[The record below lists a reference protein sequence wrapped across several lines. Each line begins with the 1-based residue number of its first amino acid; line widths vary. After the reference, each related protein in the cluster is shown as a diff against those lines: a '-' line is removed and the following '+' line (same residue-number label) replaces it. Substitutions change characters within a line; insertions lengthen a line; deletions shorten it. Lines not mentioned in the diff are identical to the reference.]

1 MFFVLYISK
10 KSVIVFL
17 DVENGS
23 LHLTSN
29 KRRNVMGG
37 INPPTPP
44 PPNIDFTLGIL
55 RFSLLTSEAR
65 SLFEKSNIFFEK
77 LLIAEIKKLGCSDID
92 EIIKTLKSSKKK
104 VEAAINHALTDVE
117 SPRFLNSICSQC
129 IRKVANDDETA
140 HKLCELGTV
149 SSNHWLNVTQVY
161 ADGGN
166 YSDILSSLIDELNEI
181 IVLTTKLVEMFDSL
195 QSITDEFGINRV
207 MSENLPNN
215 PKILYAQLYMSW
227 INFQS
232 HKMASSFFLSEAY
245 YRSINAG
252 SMVFDEVKSDCVN

>member
-1 MFFVLYISK
+1 MFFVLDISK

-23 LHLTSN
+23 LRLTSN

-44 PPNIDFTLGIL
+44 PPNINSALGIL

-77 LLIAEIKKLGCSDID
+77 LLIAEVKKLGCSDIG
-92 EIIKTLKSSKKK
+92 EIINALESSKKK
-104 VEAAINHALTDVE
+104 IEAAIEHTLADIE
-117 SPRFLNSICSQC
+117 STSFLNGISSQHV
-129 IRKVANDDETA
+129 RQVANDDETA
-140 HKLCELGTV
+140 HKLCELRMV

-181 IVLTTKLVEMFDSL
+181 IVLTTKLVEIFDSL
-195 QSITDEFGINRV
+195 QVVTDEFGINRV
-207 MSENLPNN
+207 MNENLPNN

-232 HKMASSFFLSEAY
+232 HNLASSMFLSEAY
-245 YRSINAG
+245 YRSTNAE
-252 SMVFDEVKSDCVN
+252 SMVFAEVKSDCVN